1 MDLEEIGRH
10 VVHSAIKVHKT
21 LGPGLLESVYQKCL
35 TYELEKV
42 GLQVKCEALLPVRY
56 EEMTIDT
63 GFRADMIVGNAVI
76 IENKTV
82 DKISPI
88 HEAQLLTY
96 LKITD
101 FKLGFLLNWNVTLM
115 KDGIQR
121 MVNNLNRAD

>member
-1 MDLEEIGRH
+1 
-10 VVHSAIKVHKT
+10 
-21 LGPGLLESVYQKCL
+21 
-35 TYELEKV
+35 
-42 GLQVKCEALLPVRY
+42 
-56 EEMTIDT
+56 MTIDD